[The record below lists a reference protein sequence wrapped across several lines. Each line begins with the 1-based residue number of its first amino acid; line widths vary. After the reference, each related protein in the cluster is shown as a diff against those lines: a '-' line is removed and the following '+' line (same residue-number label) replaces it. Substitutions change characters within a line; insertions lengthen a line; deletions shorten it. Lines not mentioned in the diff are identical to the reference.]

1 MKKIL
6 FVIHAMGYGGAERAL
21 VNLLCE
27 LPEERFQVD
36 LLCFQRRG
44 DFLSQLPP
52 WVNVLDT
59 PPELKALYGPT
70 KQAGR
75 LMLRKIWGKAGA
87 MLFRRTRKERI
98 AWRWQHVFKQAVPVL
113 QKHYDAAVAFTGSE
127 IQYFIADC
135 VDADKRVVF
144 IHNDYRTAGYSA
156 KDDEPYF
163 AQMDRIVSISPRC
176 VETLEEIFPQYRER
190 MLCLENITSSTLV
203 KQRALEFMPAEYPQD
218 MPVILSVGRLNP
230 QKGFDIAIDA
240 AAILRSR
247 GVKFRWFIVGEGPLK
262 AELKKQINDRGL
274 QEDFVLLGAR
284 NNPYPYMAACRVLV
298 QSSRFEGKSVVLD
311 EAKMLCVPIV
321 ATAYPT
327 VADQLTDGQEGMVI
341 ALSADALADG
351 VQTMLEDAALREKY
365 TAFLAGCEYGNQ
377 HEAEKYIRLLEES

>member
-27 LPEERFQVD
+27 LPQDRFQVD

-44 DFLSQLPP
+44 DFLAQLPA

-75 LMLRKIWGKAGA
+75 LMLRKLWGKAGA
-87 MLFRRTRKERI
+87 MIFRRTRKERA
-98 AWRWQHVFKQAVPVL
+98 AWRWQHVFKRAIPVL
-113 QKHYDAAVAFTGSE
+113 PPHYDAAVAFTGSE

-135 VDADKRVVF
+135 VDAARRIVF

-156 KDDEPYF
+156 RDDEPYF
-163 AQMDRIVSISPRC
+163 ARMDKIVSISRRC
-176 VETLEEIFPQYRER
+176 VEVLEETFPQYRER
-190 MLCLENITSSTLV
+190 MLYLENITSSALV
-203 KQRALEFMPAEYPQD
+203 RSRAQEFVPAEYPQD
-218 MPVILSVGRLNP
+218 VPVILSVGRLNP

-240 AAILRSR
+240 AAILRGR
-247 GVKFRWFIVGEGPLK
+247 GLKFRWIIVGEGPLK
-262 AELKKQINDRGL
+262 AELQKQIDERGL
-274 QEDFVLLGAR
+274 SEDFILLGAR
-284 NNPYPYMAACRVLV
+284 NNPYPYMARCSVLV

-311 EAKMLCVPIV
+311 EAKMLCAPIV

-327 VADQLTDGQEGMVI
+327 VADQLTDGQEGMVTP
-341 ALSADALADG
+341 LSAEGLADG
-351 VQTMLEDAALREKY
+351 LQKMLEDAALREKF
-365 TAFLAGCEYGNQ
+365 TSFLAAHEYGNQ
-377 HEAEKYIRLLEES
+377 QEAEKYVRLLDE